1 MEEFSYKVKVAVIKL
16 LGEILNADKIVHEKE
31 VEYLNEVIKS
41 FGLKENYKEDV
52 DALLTLEALA
62 TIRILSVDK
71 KREIAKMMGK
81 MIVVDE
87 DINYNEVKL
96 YNAFRELCDIEKDFS
111 VDDYPEYSLSGPFI
125 NSEEMLMG

>member
-41 FGLKENYKEDV
+41 FGLKENYKEEV

-96 YNAFRELCDIEKDFS
+96 YNTFRELCDIEKDFS

-125 NSEEMLMG
+125 NPEEMLMG

>member
-16 LGEILNADKIVHEKE
+16 LGELLNADKIVHEKE

-41 FGLKENYKEDV
+41 FGLKENYKEEV

-125 NSEEMLMG
+125 NPEEMLMG

>member
-1 MEEFSYKVKVAVIKL
+1 MEELSYKAKLAVIKL

-31 VEYLNEVIKS
+31 VGYLNEVVKS
-41 FGLKENYKEDV
+41 LSLDENYKEEV

-62 TIRILSVDK
+62 TIRTLSVDQ

-81 MIVVDE
+81 MIVVDN

-96 YNAFRELCDIEKDFS
+96 YNAFCESCGIDKDFN
-111 VDDYPEYSLSGPFI
+111 VNDYSDVTLSGPFVNPEDI
-125 NSEEMLMG
+125 MV